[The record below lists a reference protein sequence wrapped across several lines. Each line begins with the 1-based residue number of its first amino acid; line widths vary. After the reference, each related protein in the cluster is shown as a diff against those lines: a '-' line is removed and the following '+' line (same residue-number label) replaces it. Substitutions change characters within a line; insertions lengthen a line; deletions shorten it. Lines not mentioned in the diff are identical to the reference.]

1 MYPVGVKDVEKLSGI
16 GKERLVEKFT
26 SGKWKKREG
35 IFGRI
40 HVERR
45 I

>member
-1 MYPVGVKDVEKLSGI
+1 MGVKDIEKLSGI
-16 GKERLVEKFT
+16 GNERLVGKFT

-40 HVERR
+40 YVERR

>member
-1 MYPVGVKDVEKLSGI
+1 MGVKDVEKLSGI
-16 GKERLVEKFT
+16 GNERLVEKFT

-40 HVERR
+40 YVERR